1 VLGYGTKYILKL
13 LNLVDTIIV
22 MITSICT
29 FANVELKSLQNLRL
43 LRLFRIVLEMKEI
56 ADEKHRIQ
64 ELIKQSKRQASKS
77 VSPNV
82 ILMFLK
88 K

>member
-1 VLGYGTKYILKL
+1 M
-13 LNLVDTIIV
+13 DTIIV
-22 MITSICT
+22 MVTSICM

-56 ADEKHRIQ
+56 ADEKNRIQ

-82 ILMFLK
+82 IKIIQYRLK
-88 K
+88 KLLKS

>member
-1 VLGYGTKYILKL
+1 M
-13 LNLVDTIIV
+13 DTVIV
-22 MITSICT
+22 MVTSICMFT
-29 FANVELKSLQNLRL
+29 DVELKSLQNLKL

-56 ADEKHRIQ
+56 ADEKYRIQ

-82 ILMFLK
+82 MLK
-88 K
+88 FIKG